1 MATPSS
7 GTSASANVAPRS
19 CISYNE
25 CRWYCDGKP
34 VLLTGR
40 LVMIGESVGYEN
52 GDRGDT
58 GLSLLNSELEFM
70 NACGA
75 IGIAMPG

>member
-1 MATPSS
+1 
-7 GTSASANVAPRS
+7 
-19 CISYNE
+19 
-25 CRWYCDGKP
+25 
-34 VLLTGR
+34 
-40 LVMIGESVGYEN
+40 MIGESVGYEN

-75 IGIAMPG
+75 IGIAMPGWWL